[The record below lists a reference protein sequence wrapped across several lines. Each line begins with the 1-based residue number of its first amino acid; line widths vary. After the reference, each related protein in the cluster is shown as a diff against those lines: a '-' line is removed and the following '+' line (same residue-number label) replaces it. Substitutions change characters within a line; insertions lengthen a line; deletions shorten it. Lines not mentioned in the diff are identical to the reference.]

1 MKKDK
6 IVDAFKNDK
15 GVRVKSDRPSQGYKL
30 QGYDYVRF
38 TNLDKR
44 DEYVLAKKPK
54 LQRDGTFSKTEY
66 SKPIKVKS
74 DIKIKKSGTK

>member
-6 IVDAFKNDK
+6 IVDAFKNNE
-15 GVRVKSDRPSQGYKL
+15 GVRVKSDRPSRGYKL
-30 QGYDYVRF
+30 QGYDF
-38 TNLDKR
+38 WDWTNRDKQ
-44 DEYVLAKKPK
+44 EAYVLAKKPK